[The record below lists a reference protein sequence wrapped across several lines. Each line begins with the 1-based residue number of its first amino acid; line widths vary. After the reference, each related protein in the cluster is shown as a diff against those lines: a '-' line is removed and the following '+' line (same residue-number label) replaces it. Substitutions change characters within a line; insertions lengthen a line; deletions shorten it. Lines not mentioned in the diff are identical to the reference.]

1 MIDIWSFLPWLFI
14 ETVKLFI
21 FSRYI
26 LGCDVKKGYLKY
38 FVFIFPLAII
48 LPSVLY
54 EFEGVDILKIIWKL
68 LFVICF
74 FEGRTFIHKFTVFLM
89 ESVAITILD
98 ISIVGFIRIA
108 FYHRIYIQNENYNL
122 FQGIS
127 ILVLVLVAIAFRN
140 IRECINRIIMMSDIK
155 TCILIIISVAASTM
169 EFTSLELMMY
179 FSEKRVRVVAVV
191 FSILST
197 ISLVV
202 IATLLMEYKNKKEKA
217 ESLHQQTERMMKF
230 QENYYKALLQKD
242 GDIRLFRHDISE
254 HMTALK
260 LLAEED
266 DLVAIKKYL
275 QGMSIVYETE
285 DLVDTGNKV
294 ADFFIGELMQYF
306 KKKEN
311 VLFTIIGRF
320 PDEFYMNEASLCT
333 IISNA
338 LKNAKEAVDK
348 LGDEKE
354 LHIFIEIK
362 NYKDHVYLTIEN
374 DCLESEHSFVTSKKT
389 ENHGYGMMSIRK
401 AVEQNGGTATWKY
414 IDGKVKLELDII
426 NDNSV

>member
-1 MIDIWSFLPWLFI
+1 M
-14 ETVKLFI
+14 
-21 FSRYI
+21 
-26 LGCDVKKGYLKY
+26 
-38 FVFIFPLAII
+38 
-48 LPSVLY
+48 
-54 EFEGVDILKIIWKL
+54 
-68 LFVICF
+68 
-74 FEGRTFIHKFTVFLM
+74 
-89 ESVAITILD
+89 
-98 ISIVGFIRIA
+98 
-108 FYHRIYIQNENYNL
+108 
-122 FQGIS
+122 
-127 ILVLVLVAIAFRN
+127 LVAIAFRN
-140 IRECINRIIMMSDIK
+140 IRESINRIIMMSDIK

-374 DCLESEHSFVTSKKT
+374 DCLESENSFVTSKKT